1 VTGAFGVVG
10 QPAPEAKARMYEE
23 KYPDFY
29 TMMAKTQSSL
39 SHDPDLKGV
48 PRGWMLPV
56 RDVLV
61 FAGARFLV
69 PMCGDIKLVPGTSS
83 DPAFRRIDV
92 DVNTGAVQG
101 LF

>member
-1 VTGAFGVVG
+1 
-10 QPAPEAKARMYEE
+10 MYEE